1 MLALLVLR
9 FGILV
14 SLVLL
19 GSGSV
24 ALLPVI
30 FLAIFGYGYAIIR
43 ISDVRSEGYLAAVL
57 MDLGRYGDLMF
68 SVIIASMTL
77 WLPSGFNLTTFSFL
91 PAGLPTCMRTTTCGF
106 CARWLQSTSPATA
119 WTGGRR
125 VSSASPAPSSAAP

>member
-43 ISDVRSEGYLAAVL
+43 ISDVRSEGYLAAVP

-68 SVIIASMTL
+68 SLMS
-77 WLPSGFNLTTFSFL
+77 SEG
-91 PAGLPTCMRTTTCGF
+91 AGLLRQ
-106 CARWLQSTSPATA
+106 LD
-119 WTGGRR
+119 
-125 VSSASPAPSSAAP
+125 V